1 MEGVAVPAGSSPPDP
16 GAREV
21 GPIGHLA
28 AAAVAVAGALV
39 AAPVAVIEELSS
51 GLGLLLLPFV
61 AAPTIEEILKPAGV
75 YLLLVRWPRLVR
87 GQLHAAL
94 LAALAGFSFGLLE
107 SAAFV
112 TVSVDEPARAFV
124 AYRFTAPIA
133 MHATASFIAGSGIGP
148 DLIAWARSGSALP
161 RRTVWRFG
169 AAIALHAA
177 YNVTAVALALSGAL
191 DFG

>member
-1 MEGVAVPAGSSPPDP
+1 MEGIAIPADSPPPDP
-16 GAREV
+16 RARDV

-39 AAPVAVIEELSS
+39 AAPLAVIEELRP

-87 GQLHAAL
+87 GQLHTAL
-94 LAALAGFSFGLLE
+94 LAALAGLAFGLLE

-112 TVSVDEPARAFV
+112 TIAVDEPTRTFV
-124 AYRFTAPIA
+124 AYRFTAPVA
-133 MHATASFIAGSGIGP
+133 MHATASLIAGSGIGP
-148 DLIAWARSGSALP
+148 DLIAWAKNGAPLP
-161 RRTVWRFG
+161 RRAVWRFG

-177 YNVTAVALALSGAL
+177 YNLTAVALTLSGAL
-191 DFG
+191 DFD